1 VDLHSG
7 SIGFLKVALNSAK
20 IRGQIKRLSLLGTR
34 TTGKEP
40 HRAIISGLPFAPRLS
55 ANTKMIHEALEKV
68 IRGEDLSRS
77 ETEAVMEEF
86 YSGQVTPIQMAA
98 LWTAWSMKGM
108 TKEETAAFE
117 AANSRHKSESA
128 CDTDGPVEGVEFG
141 HPEFCPKLLL
151 ATMMVTRGDD
161 LSREEAQGAMEDIL
175 SGHAHDVRIATFLA
189 ALRFKGETVDEV
201 VGFAL
206 AMRRHAA
213 PIFPHGHQNPDEVI
227 VDTCGTGGDA
237 RGTFNISTA
246 VAFVVAGAGVRVAK
260 HGNRSTGSRCGSAD
274 VLEALGVKIELPPQ
288 RVAESIEQI
297 GIGFLYAPAMHAATR
312 YAIPA
317 RRELRVR
324 TVFNLLG
331 PLTNPAAASAQIV
344 GVYDASLTELVAQ
357 ALGELGVQRALVVHG
372 ADGLDEISL
381 SGETFIAE
389 LRDGAVRSYTVVPED
404 FGLRRAPLEAIRG
417 GDAPHNAEIIHK
429 VLGRSL
435 LYREHGP
442 HREIVLANAAGALVA
457 AGHAAD
463 FLDGVRLATES
474 IDSGA
479 ARAKLEALVAFS
491 QSAADH
497 HSQSAP

>member
-1 VDLHSG
+1 
-7 SIGFLKVALNSAK
+7 
-20 IRGQIKRLSLLGTR
+20 
-34 TTGKEP
+34 
-40 HRAIISGLPFAPRLS
+40 
-55 ANTKMIHEALEKV
+55 MIHEALDKV
-68 IRGEDLSRS
+68 IRGEDLSRLEA
-77 ETEAVMEEF
+77 ETVMEEF
-86 YSGQVTPIQMAA
+86 YSGQATHIQMAA
-98 LWTAWSMKGM
+98 LWTALSMKGM
-108 TKEETAAFE
+108 TKEENAAVEKAKSRHQPQTAAFTGG
-117 AANSRHKSESA
+117 SA
-128 CDTDGPVEGVEFG
+128 RAIEFG
-141 HPEFCPKLLL
+141 QPEFCAKLLV
-151 ATMMVTRGDD
+151 ATMMVTRGED
-161 LSREEAQGAMEDIL
+161 LSRKEAEGAMEEIL
-175 SGHAHDVRIATFLA
+175 SGHADDVQIATFLA

-206 AMRRHAA
+206 AMRRHAT
-213 PIFPHGHQNPDEVI
+213 PIFPAGRKHPDEVI

-260 HGNRSTGSRCGSAD
+260 HGNRSTGASCGSAD
-274 VLEALGVKIELPPQ
+274 VLEALGVKIDLAPE
-288 RVAESIEQI
+288 RVAESIEEI

-312 YAIPA
+312 HAIPA

-331 PLTNPAAASAQIV
+331 PLTNPAGASAQIV
-344 GVYDASLTELVAQ
+344 GVYDASVTELVAQ

-372 ADGLDEISL
+372 ADGLDEISI
-381 SGETFIAE
+381 SGETSIAE

-417 GDAPHNAEIIHK
+417 GDVAHNAEIIHK
-429 VLGRSL
+429 ILGSASL
-435 LYREHGP
+435 EREHGP
-442 HREIVLANAAGALVA
+442 HRDIVLANAAGALVA
-457 AGHAAD
+457 AGRATD

-491 QSAADH
+491 QSAAGH